1 MAGPPGRRSR
11 LQLPNYRLSIPPPL
25 LHPLGGGPDPQSFSQ
40 PLTHLGSLKA
50 STPRAVAPVRG
61 ERLENVDYSPLLP
74 HLSKSPLISLFP
86 TFLFSHRFPS
96 NLGHFRPYNGREPN
110 LCTGPT
116 PHIELDLRAGD
127 VWEAVPG
134 DLGNGVLRPPLPSS
148 QGAALGNRG
157 RKKMPPP
164 AHRRL
169 LRPGAGASPGLHRLA
184 LGSSARWSAKATPG
198 KGTPP
203 PLLWSRL
210 PGHLHPVN
218 HSRKRPRVR
227 DPGAHWDPTV
237 PAPLSTVPAIPQLFC
252 HPDSAQI
259 PSWGRERYE

>member
-1 MAGPPGRRSR
+1 MAGPPGRRSS

-25 LHPLGGGPDPQSFSQ
+25 PHPLGGGPDPQSFSQ
-40 PLTHLGSLKA
+40 PLTHLGSLRA
-50 STPRAVAPVRG
+50 SAVAPVRG
-61 ERLENVDYSPLLP
+61 ERLENVDYSTLPP

-86 TFLFSHRFPS
+86 TFLLSHRFPS
-96 NLGHFRPYNGREPN
+96 NLGHLRLYNGREPD

-116 PHIELDLRAGD
+116 PHIKLDLQAGD

-134 DLGNGVLRPPLPSS
+134 DLGDRVLRPPLPLS
-148 QGAALGNRG
+148 RG
-157 RKKMPPP
+157 SLREPREGKKMPPP
-164 AHRRL
+164 AQRRL
-169 LRPGAGASPGLHRLA
+169 LQPGAGASPGLHSLA

-218 HSRKRPRVR
+218 HSRKRPCVR
-227 DPGAHWDPTV
+227 DPGAHWDPIV
-237 PAPLSTVPAIPQLFC
+237 PAPLSTFLLSRSC
-252 HPDSAQI
+252 SATPI
-259 PSWGRERYE
+259 PSSRLRSWERERYQ